1 MNSYGLEMFNREL
14 SWLSFDRRVLELAE
28 DPTVPLLER
37 VRFLSIVS
45 SNLDEFFEIRVAGIM
60 QQEESAS
67 HPATREFLQEV
78 LKRAH
83 DLVSAQQN
91 CWKEL
96 IVPALA
102 KEGIEY
108 KIKGQLTKAELNE
121 LSARFDKDIL
131 PALTPLAIDP
141 SHPFPVLT
149 NKGLY
154 LLALLKDPESGETRR
169 AVVPVPRVLP
179 RILALGPTNKRSFT
193 LLSIVTQIFIERLF
207 PGLELKGSWAFRITR
222 NSDLYVDEEET
233 VNLLDA
239 IEDEIRN
246 LRKGAPVRLE
256 IEDSVPDDELTWLLK
271 SIGLGV
277 DNTFRIQGPINMMR
291 LSSLIDLV
299 NRPDL
304 VFPSFSSVTPSELS
318 EPSKIFSKISKGD
331 ILLHHPYESFT
342 PVVDL
347 LRQAAKDDS
356 VVAIKLTLYRTSGD
370 SPIVEALK
378 EAAQNGKQVTAL
390 VELRARF
397 DELNNIEWSR
407 QLQEAGAHVVYGL
420 AGLKTHCKACLII
433 RQEKTGLKRYVHLGT
448 GNYNPKT
455 ARLYTDFSLFTAD
468 EEITSEVGLL
478 FNVLTGN
485 LAKPKFKHLL
495 IAPFHLHRG
504 ILDLIKSE
512 ITAAK
517 AGRPAK
523 IFAKVNSL
531 VDPEVIKALYEA
543 STAGVSIHLIV
554 RGICCLKPGIP
565 GKSENI
571 KVFSVL
577 GRFLEHSRL
586 FRFENSSGEPIIL
599 MGSAD
604 WMPRNFMRRVECV
617 FPIKNK
623 ALRSRIEKEVLKVYS
638 EKLGDVKQLNSEGQ
652 YLPCSPKGRS
662 DTQVQATFL
671 DLAKKHLADN
681 VSAAKKTPGKSARRL
696 R

>member
-1 MNSYGLEMFNREL
+1 MFNREL

-28 DPTVPLLER
+28 DSTVPLLER

-83 DLVSAQQN
+83 SLVSAQQN
-91 CWKEL
+91 CWKEQ

-102 KEGIEY
+102 KEGIDY

-154 LLALLKDPESGETRR
+154 LLVFLRDPESGETRR

-179 RILALGPTNKRSFT
+179 RILALGPSNKRTFT
-193 LLSIVTQIFIERLF
+193 LLSIVTQIFIDRLF

-256 IEDSVPDDELTWLLK
+256 IEDSVPDEELNWLLK
-271 SIGLGV
+271 SIGLAA

-291 LSSLIDLV
+291 LRSLIDLV
-299 NRPDL
+299 TRPDL
-304 VFPSFSSVTPSELS
+304 LYPNFSSVTPSELS
-318 EPSKIFSKISKGD
+318 EPAKIFSKISKGD

-433 RQEKTGLKRYVHLGT
+433 RQEKSGLKRYVHLGT

-455 ARLYTDFSLFTAD
+455 ARIYTDFSLFTAD
-468 EEITSEVGLL
+468 EDITAEVGLL

-495 IAPFHLHRG
+495 VAPFHLHRG
-504 ILDLIKSE
+504 ILDLINSE
-512 ITAAK
+512 IISAK
-517 AGRPAK
+517 AGRPAR

-531 VDPEVIKALYEA
+531 VDPEVIKALYQA
-543 STAGVSIHLIV
+543 SQAGVSVHLIV
-554 RGICCLKPGIP
+554 RGICCLIPGVP

-571 KVFSVL
+571 RVFSVL

-623 ALRSRIEKEVLKVYS
+623 LLRARIEKEVLKVYS
-638 EKLGDVKQLNSEGQ
+638 EKLGDVKELNADGQ
-652 YLPCSPKGRS
+652 YLPCSPIGRS

-671 DLAKKHLADN
+671 ELAKKHLADE
-681 VSAAKKTPGKSARRL
+681 VSAAKKTPSKSVRRL